1 MNKARIM
8 NDKIFRRGI
17 YRRETQEAKISKA
30 VRKQIIEEIMKKHRY
45 IFRSLRACLTCSLR
59 KLYAL

>member
-8 NDKIFRRGI
+8 NTKIFRRGI

-30 VRKQIIEEIMKKHRY
+30 VRKQIIEKIMKKHRY
-45 IFRSLRACLTCSLR
+45 IFRSLFT
-59 KLYAL
+59 